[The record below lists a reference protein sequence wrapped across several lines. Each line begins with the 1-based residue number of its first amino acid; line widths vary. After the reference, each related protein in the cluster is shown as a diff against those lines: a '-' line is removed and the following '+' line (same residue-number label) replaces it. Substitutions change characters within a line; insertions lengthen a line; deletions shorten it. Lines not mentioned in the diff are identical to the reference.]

1 MAITARL
8 TRSLHQTMGDEAA
21 DDLVTWMMVV
31 DSNRSE
37 LRELIEVYNGRMDA
51 RFETYELRMDARF
64 LKMEQTMDARFAAV
78 DARFAV
84 ERGTTNSQFAETIE
98 RFGHLETSIA
108 QLEARMERRF
118 ADLLKWS
125 FVFWVGA
132 IGAVAALAGVLK

>member
-1 MAITARL
+1 
-8 TRSLHQTMGDEAA
+8 MGDEAA

-37 LRELIEVYNGRMDA
+37 LRELMEAYNGRMDA
-51 RFETYELRMDARF
+51 RFEAHELRIDARF
-64 LKMEQTMDARFAAV
+64 LKMEHAIDARFAS
-78 DARFAV
+78 
-84 ERGTTNSQFAETIE
+84 ERGTTNSQFADVIE
-98 RFGHLETSIA
+98 RFGHLDTSIA

-132 IGAVAALAGVLK
+132 VGAVAALAGVLK

>member
-37 LRELIEVYNGRMDA
+37 LRELMEAYNGRMDA
-51 RFETYELRMDARF
+51 RFEAFESRLD
-64 LKMEQTMDARFAAV
+64 
-78 DARFAV
+78 
-84 ERGTTNSQFAETIE
+84 
-98 RFGHLETSIA
+98 TSIA

-132 IGAVAALAGVLK
+132 VGAVAALAGVLK